1 MEKISI
7 YQKLQKARVTLQE
20 MNLKKSGKNKYA
32 GFTYYELGDFLP
44 AINEICNKIG
54 LCPIIN
60 FDDQYATMKIYDCD
74 NADIYIEF
82 TSPMKEIEQKG
93 CNPIQSLGGVET
105 YSRRYLYLTA
115 FEIVENDFYD
125 GISGSE
131 TKEKNNNVSRETLI
145 KINKSIDKYATLTNK
160 TPEEVLAVMCDR
172 YHITSIEN
180 ISEIVGKTIYKQL
193 NNWIV
198 SRETIL
204 EN

>member
-1 MEKISI
+1 MEKINI

-20 MNLKKSGKNKYA
+20 MNLKKSGKNRYA

-60 FDDQYATMKIYDCD
+60 FDDQYATMRIYDCD

-131 TKEKNNNVSRETLI
+131 TKEKTNNVSRETLL
-145 KINKSIDKYATLTNK
+145 KINKSIDKYANLANK

-180 ISEIVGKTIYKQL
+180 ISEIVGNTIYKQL

>member
-1 MEKISI
+1 MEKINI

-60 FDDQYATMKIYDCD
+60 FDNQYATMKIYDCD

-125 GISGSE
+125 GLSGSE

-160 TPEEVLAVMCDR
+160 TPEEVRAVIGDR
-172 YHITSIEN
+172 FHFTSIEN

-198 SRETIL
+198 SRETIS

>member
-1 MEKISI
+1 MEKINI

-93 CNPIQSLGGVET
+93 CNPIQSLGGGGT

-160 TPEEVLAVMCDR
+160 TPEEVLAIMCDR
-172 YHITSIEN
+172 YHINSIEN

>member
-1 MEKISI
+1 MEKINI

-60 FDDQYATMKIYDCD
+60 FDEQYATMKIYDCD

-145 KINKSIDKYATLTNK
+145 KITKSIDKYATLTNK
-160 TPEEVLAVMCDR
+160 TPEEVRAVIGDR

-198 SRETIL
+198 SRETIS

>member
-1 MEKISI
+1 MEKINI

-60 FDDQYATMKIYDCD
+60 FDNQYATMKIYDCD

-145 KINKSIDKYATLTNK
+145 KINKSIDKYANLANK

-172 YHITSIEN
+172 YNITSIEN

>member
-1 MEKISI
+1 
-7 YQKLQKARVTLQE
+7 

-60 FDDQYATMKIYDCD
+60 FDEQYATMKIYDCD

-145 KINKSIDKYATLTNK
+145 KITKSIDKYATLTNK
-160 TPEEVLAVMCDR
+160 TPEEVRAVIGDR

-198 SRETIL
+198 SRETIS

>member
-1 MEKISI
+1 MEKINI

-60 FDDQYATMKIYDCD
+60 FDEQYATMKIYDCD

-160 TPEEVLAVMCDR
+160 TPEEVRAVIGDR

-198 SRETIL
+198 SRETIS